1 MSHHL
6 TACLTVCTFVSVLLC
21 AFVHARAFGF
31 TYIFLSVLESVTLC
45 VTRAAGVLKRLL
57 KPTCTE
63 PEQTWNIQ
71 NTTHT
76 HKAKTCQGRWC
87 DNRRAQSSSLS
98 IGYREHFVK
107 RGVMGN
113 KHLAPREGLGY
124 SPTLWC
130 FTTPYVWAC
139 GYWLLT
145 SDAHGQMD
153 ATPDQN
159 RAWGDEIGL
168 YLGFKGIKWIYII
181 QDEFKTRLLNPLLS
195 GSSRDQ
201 RKRWVLI
208 LPSVNKMVFPSWL
221 NIRSSVKK

>member
-1 MSHHL
+1 MYICECITMCICPCKGLWLYIYISKCAWECDSVCNQSRWCIKEIVEANLYWARTDMKYSQHH
-6 TACLTVCTFVSVLLC
+6 
-21 AFVHARAFGF
+21 
-31 TYIFLSVLESVTLC
+31 
-45 VTRAAGVLKRLL
+45 
-57 KPTCTE
+57 
-63 PEQTWNIQ
+63 
-71 NTTHT
+71 THT

-201 RKRWVLI
+201 RKRRVLI